1 MGGLEW
7 ALCMMN
13 RLVSALLP
21 DGEPYKRRGDGSEGS
36 RPLKKREVCAVGEG
50 SDDNDP
56 LTHHSDT

>member
-21 DGEPYKRRGDGSEGS
+21 DGEPYKRRGDGSKGS
-36 RPLKKREVCAVGEG
+36 RPLKKEKCVLSERGVTTM
-50 SDDNDP
+50 
-56 LTHHSDT
+56 TH